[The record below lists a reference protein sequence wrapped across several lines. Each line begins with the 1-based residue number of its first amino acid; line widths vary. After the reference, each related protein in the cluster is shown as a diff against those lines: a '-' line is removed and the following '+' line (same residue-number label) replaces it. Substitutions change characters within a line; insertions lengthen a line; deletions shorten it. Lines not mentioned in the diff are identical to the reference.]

1 MVQPNYS
8 KETKN
13 AIHGA
18 PGALA
23 VCQASAIPTSSP
35 DACQAIQTQTEPRA
49 DWAIHPGGASNPIDR
64 MSSMLVETIRTSTGA
79 PVINFAAPAACQPAR
94 QSTIQKLCA
103 EYERTL
109 TAFKTAH
116 DAYVQAE
123 NAEMDGRPRADSLIR
138 PTRRNLA
145 DVGADVKDAG
155 KRIPIMSREIRR
167 EIKCVRNNKTK
178 LEQSGQTRTVIISDK
193 VLPLTRAQ
201 RAQLARLEARLP
213 IALAYEAQCAA
224 NAKRLRINEL
234 RRATN
239 ALSDKLPPL
248 MQRLTDVPARSRT
261 DLLAKARIFEID
273 PDMAESDK
281 LGISIARDVR
291 NLAAAAAI

>member
-1 MVQPNYS
+1 MAKPNQS

-23 VCQASAIPTSSP
+23 VCQASVIPTSAP
-35 DACQAIQTQTEPRA
+35 DACQAVHTQTEPFA
-49 DWAIHPGGASNPIDR
+49 GLTIHSGGANNSIDR
-64 MSSMLVETIRTSTGA
+64 MSPMLVETIRTSTGA
-79 PVINFAAPAACQPAR
+79 PVVNFAAPAACQPAR

-123 NAEMDGRPRADSLIR
+123 NAEMDERPRADSLIR
-138 PTRRNLA
+138 PTKRNLA
-145 DVGADVKDAG
+145 DVGVHVKYAG
-155 KRIPIMSREIRR
+155 KRIPIKSSEIRR

-178 LEQSGQTRTVIISDK
+178 FEQSGKTHTVIMSDK
-193 VLPLTRAQ
+193 VFPLTRAQ

-224 NAKRLRINEL
+224 NTKRLRVNEL
-234 RRATN
+234 HRA
-239 ALSDKLPPL
+239 AKVQSDMLTPM
-248 MQRLTDVPARSRT
+248 MQRLTDMAAQSRT

-273 PDMAESDK
+273 PDMAESDE
-281 LGISIARDVR
+281 LGVSIARDVR

>member
-167 EIKCVRNNKTK
+167 EIKCVRNNK
-178 LEQSGQTRTVIISDK
+178 IISDK